1 MIHLQKTHA
10 SVLPWRLF
18 ADELDGR
25 RLHIPHASCDTKRE
39 ALRLKARLE
48 GVADWGRRELWDAA
62 TYAAVR
68 DVLSTTESARLQ
80 AVAMARRQ
88 Y

>member
-1 MIHLQKTHA
+1 MIHLMKTH
-10 SVLPWRLF
+10 SSTLPWRLF

-39 ALRLKARLE
+39 ALRLKERLE
-48 GVADWGRRELWDAA
+48 GVADWGSRELWDWA

-68 DVLSTTESARLQ
+68 DVLSTTESARVQ
-80 AVAMARRQ
+80 AEALAQRQ